1 MKITLLKETK
11 ESTFGKFD
19 IISQGDINLIKQ
31 FESYYLRRLRSVRNE
46 CQVAPLL
53 FL

>member
-19 IISQGDINLIKQ
+19 IISQGDINSIKQ
-31 FESYYLRRLRSVRNE
+31 FEIYYLRRLRFVRNE
-46 CQVAPLL
+46 CQALPLL